1 MMLNKAILGGIITTA
16 IIIIAIGFV
25 VLGESENIDIGD
37 QSVNQTYIPKKIT
50 LELSDGIDMGEAGPW
65 RSISEVK

>member
-1 MMLNKAILGGIITTA
+1 MFSFMMLNKAILGGIITAA
-16 IIIIAIGFV
+16 IIIIAIGLFV

-50 LELSDGIDMGEAGPW
+50 LELSDGINMGEAGP
-65 RSISEVK
+65 

>member
-1 MMLNKAILGGIITTA
+1 MFSFMMLNKAILGGIITTA
-16 IIIIAIGFV
+16 IIIIAIGLFV

-50 LELSDGIDMGEAGPW
+50 LELSDGINMGEAGP
-65 RSISEVK
+65 

>member
-1 MMLNKAILGGIITTA
+1 MFSFMMLNKAILGGIITTA

-50 LELSDGIDMGEAGPW
+50 LELSDGIDMGEAGP
-65 RSISEVK
+65 

>member
-50 LELSDGIDMGEAGPW
+50 LELSDGIDMGEAGP
-65 RSISEVK
+65 